1 MKKIFAF
8 LLLILTLTVLG
19 LLTVGAVDDS
29 IEIPYAQN
37 APVIDGVLSEGE
49 YPGEALV
56 MNDTTAEAWVGS
68 MTPETSTVWY
78 LAWDDTGLYVFATVK
93 DKTPVYRGTNSHWVG
108 ADCVEIGL
116 NPGYVLKKSDDKGVF
131 FSMGAMA
138 DGNVVVYRHNYDE
151 RILSSKVDGCSL
163 GHTEGSSSYTVEVC
177 IPWSLIFIEAD
188 CTKTDTHLDATHL
201 VPEHQLVMDLV
212 LATIDA
218 TDDNTVGT
226 AYKCNDTD
234 FITGE
239 YLLAHLSKT
248 ESTDSEVVTDPS
260 PVETNPAETLPS
272 VESEPPETTPS
283 LIIGTEPEASSDME
297 LSSASEPGES
307 ATAAQT
313 TELVSSSDTT
323 STGTSPE
330 GCGSTATASS
340 LCLLTVLVGLACVGA
355 RKHKEHP

>member
-49 YPGEALV
+49 YPGEALL
-56 MNDTTAEAWVGS
+56 MNDSTAEAWVGS

-78 LAWDDTGLYVFATVK
+78 FAWNDTGLYVFATVK
-93 DKTPVYRGTNSHWVG
+93 DKTPVYRGTNGHWVG

-116 NPGYVLKKSDDKGVF
+116 NPGYVLKKSNDKGVF

-151 RILSSKVDGCSL
+151 KIVSSEANGRSL
-163 GHTEGSSSYTVEVC
+163 GHTEGSFSYTVEVC

-201 VPEHQLVMDLV
+201 IPEHQLTMDLV

-218 TDDNTVGT
+218 ADDNTVGT

-248 ESTDSEVVTDPS
+248 ESTDSEAVTEPS
-260 PVETNPAETLPS
+260 PTETTPT
-272 VESEPPETTPS
+272 ESEPPETAPPLT
-283 LIIGTEPEASSDME
+283 LETEPESASEDAEDE
-297 LSSASEPGES
+297 LSSVSKPEES

-313 TELVSSSDTT
+313 TELVSSPDTT
-323 STGTSPE
+323 STEASSE
-330 GCGSTATASS
+330 GCGSTIAASS
-340 LCLLTVLVGLACVGA
+340 LCLLAVAAGLICFGA
-355 RKHKEHP
+355 RKRKEYL

>member
-1 MKKIFAF
+1 MNKIFAF
-8 LLLILTLTVLG
+8 IFLILALTTLG
-19 LLTVGAVDDS
+19 LLTVGAADDS

-37 APVIDGVLSEGE
+37 APAIDGVLSEGE

-56 MNDTTAEAWVGS
+56 MNDSTAEAWVGS
-68 MTPETSTVWY
+68 MTSKTSTIWY
-78 LAWDDTGLYVFATVK
+78 FAWDDTSLYVFATVK
-93 DKTPVYRGTNSHWVG
+93 DETPVYRGTNGHWVG

-138 DGNVVVYRHNYDE
+138 DGSVVVYRHNYDE
-151 RILSSKVDGCSL
+151 KILSSKIDGCSV

-201 VPEHQLVMDLV
+201 IPEHQLAMDLV

-218 TDDNTVGT
+218 TDDSTVGT

-234 FITGE
+234 FITGK

-248 ESTDSEVVTDPS
+248 ELEDSEVVTEPS
-260 PVETNPAETLPS
+260 STETSPAETLPP
-272 VESEPPETTPS
+272 VESEPMETAPP
-283 LIIGTEPEASSDME
+283 LILGTEPEFSSEVE
-297 LSSASEPGES
+297 LPSASEPEES
-307 ATAAQT
+307 ATAAQA
-313 TELVSSSDTT
+313 TERVSSSDETNT
-323 STGTSPE
+323 EATPE
-330 GCGSTATASS
+330 GCGSTVAASA
-340 LCLLTVLVGLACVGA
+340 LCLLTVTAGLVCFGA
-355 RKHKEHP
+355 KKRKEYI